1 MFSGI
6 QNITIWVPTLIEQ
19 IIFFSFG
26 DPHRSFIKATSAK
39 TPSLLKLKMG
49 IFKKRVLIVYKTNL
63 LISFLFI

>member
-49 IFKKRVLIVYKTNL
+49 IFKKG
-63 LISFLFI
+63 F